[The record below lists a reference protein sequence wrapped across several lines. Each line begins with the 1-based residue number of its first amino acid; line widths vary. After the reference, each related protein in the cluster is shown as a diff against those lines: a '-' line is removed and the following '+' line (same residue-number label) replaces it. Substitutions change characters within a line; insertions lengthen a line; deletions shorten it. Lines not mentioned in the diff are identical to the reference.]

1 MLLSENRARR
11 GWLSDVAV
19 NEDEMSVNVMGQPC
33 SFDGTAVVAC
43 AEKAAEQVG
52 KISESFRNIQLLR
65 ALLQIAYRECS
76 TCPDS
81 C

>member
-1 MLLSENRARR
+1 MLLSENRVRR

-33 SFDGTAVVAC
+33 GFDRTAVFAC
-43 AEKAAEQVG
+43 AEKAGEQVG
-52 KISESFRNIQLLR
+52 KISGSFRKIQLLR

-76 TCPDS
+76 TCPDR

>member
-1 MLLSENRARR
+1 MLLSENRVRR

-33 SFDGTAVVAC
+33 SFDRTAVIAC
-43 AEKAAEQVG
+43 AEKAGEQVS
-52 KISESFRNIQLLR
+52 KILGSFRKIQLLR
-65 ALLQIAYRECS
+65 VLLQTAYRECS
-76 TCPDS
+76 TCPDR